1 MMIKLRRSTV
11 VSFGMKFIGNTAFD
25 QGNNS
30 IIHHDPSAYLDLKFL
45 KA

>member
-1 MMIKLRRSTV
+1 MIKLRGITV
-11 VSFGMKFIGNTAFD
+11 VSVGIKFIGNTDLD

-30 IIHHDPSAYLDLKFL
+30 IIHHDPSAFLDLKFI

>member
-1 MMIKLRRSTV
+1 MIKLRRVTV
-11 VSFGMKFIGNTAFD
+11 VPFGMKFIGNTVLD

-30 IIHHDPSAYLDLKFL
+30 IIHHDPSAFLDLKFI